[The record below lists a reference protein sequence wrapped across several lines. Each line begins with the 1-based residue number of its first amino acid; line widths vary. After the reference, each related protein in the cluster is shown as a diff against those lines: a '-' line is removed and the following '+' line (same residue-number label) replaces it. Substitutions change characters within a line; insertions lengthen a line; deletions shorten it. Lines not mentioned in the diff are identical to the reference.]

1 VAKLKKHQRNILTAL
16 QGLGGQ
22 ASIRSI
28 AQKSGLD
35 VNGVSQSLG
44 ALAIGEYV
52 YYMSGR
58 SSDAIYALSDKQF

>member
-1 VAKLKKHQRNILTAL
+1 MARLKKRQRDILAAL
-16 QGLGGQ
+16 QELGGQ

-28 AQKSGLD
+28 AQKTGLD

-44 ALAIGEYV
+44 VLAIGEYV

-58 SSDAIYALSDKQF
+58 SGDAIYALSDKQF

>member
-1 VAKLKKHQRNILTAL
+1 MAKLKRRQRDILVAL
-16 QGLGGQ
+16 QELGGQ

-28 AQKSGLD
+28 AQKADLD

-52 YYMSGR
+52 YHVSGR
-58 SSDAIYALSDKQF
+58 SGDAIYALSDKQF